1 MIPDEARPR
10 SRPSTRE
17 RRTTALRIPDR
28 LAHTVVSAF
37 GAVGR
42 NWLARLPRLVADA
55 AAAWQLDVGAPF
67 EPGGN
72 VGWVAPVRRAD
83 GSDAA
88 LKVECPGHRNPW
100 AAKGLRHW
108 AGRGAARLFDSD
120 ETNQVLL
127 LERCRPG
134 TNGDD
139 LDVATG
145 NEAIASVLA
154 ELHAV
159 ESPAEDEF
167 QPLAMLVER
176 CRERTWDRFDRL
188 DRPVDR
194 GLVAHADELFT
205 SLASSS
211 TNAVLLHGDLGP
223 SNVVLSERGWLA
235 IDPYP
240 VLGDRA
246 FDVGHCLSR
255 CDLRDA
261 QERVAFFA
269 ERLDLDAA
277 RIAGWTFACC
287 VEVALESASIGDAT
301 GFRAYL
307 DRAEH
312 VSSLRLV

>member
-1 MIPDEARPR
+1 M
-10 SRPSTRE
+10 
-17 RRTTALRIPDR
+17 TTALRIPDR

-37 GAVGR
+37 GDVGR
-42 NWLARLPRLVADA
+42 DWLARLPSLVIDA
-55 AAAWQLDVGAPF
+55 ASAWQLQVGAPF

-83 GSDAA
+83 GSDAV

-100 AAKGLRHW
+100 AAKALQHW

-120 ETNQVLL
+120 EATQVLL
-127 LERCRPG
+127 LERCVPG

-139 LDVATG
+139 VDVDVVTG
-145 NEAIASVLA
+145 TEIVASVLA

-159 ESPAEDEF
+159 ESPAEDVFE
-167 QPLAMLVER
+167 PLSMLVEGF
-176 CRERTWDRFDRL
+176 RETMWDWFDRFE
-188 DRPVDR
+188 RPVDR
-194 GLVAHADELFT
+194 GVVAQADELFT
-205 SLASSS
+205 SLVSSC
-211 TNAVLLHGDLGP
+211 TDTVLLHGDLGP

-246 FDVGHCLSR
+246 FDVGHALSR

-261 QERVAFFA
+261 PEHVAFFA
-269 ERLDLDAA
+269 DRLDLDAR

-287 VEVALESASIGDAT
+287 VHFALECGSVGNAIGV
-301 GFRAYL
+301 REVL
-307 DRAEH
+307 DRTEQL
-312 VSSLRLV
+312 SSQRLV

>member
-1 MIPDEARPR
+1 M
-10 SRPSTRE
+10 
-17 RRTTALRIPDR
+17 TTALRIPDR

-37 GAVGR
+37 GDVGR
-42 NWLARLPRLVADA
+42 NWLARLPSLVADA
-55 AAAWQLDVGAPF
+55 ACAWQLHVGAPF

-83 GSDAA
+83 GSDAV

-100 AAKGLRHW
+100 AAKGLQHW

-120 ETNQVLL
+120 EASQVLL
-127 LERCRPG
+127 LERCVPG

-145 NEAIASVLA
+145 NEIVASVLA

-159 ESPAEDEF
+159 DPPAEDEF
-167 QPLAMLVER
+167 EPLAMLVER
-176 CRERTWDRFDRL
+176 FRETMWDWFDRFE
-188 DRPVDR
+188 RPVDR
-194 GLVAHADELFT
+194 GVVAQADELFT
-205 SLASSS
+205 SLTSSS
-211 TNAVLLHGDLGP
+211 TDTVLLHGDLGP
-223 SNVVLSERGWLA
+223 GNVVLSERGWLA

-246 FDVGHCLSR
+246 FDVGHDLSR

-261 QERVAFFA
+261 REHVAFFA
-269 ERLDLDAA
+269 DRLDLDAR

-287 VEVALESASIGDAT
+287 VEVALECRSVGDAM
-301 GFRAYL
+301 GFREYL
-307 DRAEH
+307 DRTEQL
-312 VSSLRLV
+312 SSQRLV